1 MGGALRAVRG
11 IDRLRPSRVIL
22 PRVSDG
28 GSVAVLLGAAPIR
41 KVEVYRFSF
50 VAVSV
55 AAFLALALQSYLPLH
70 VPSVQLL
77 DLPLLVVIYVALTRR
92 DPVAALLAGALIG
105 MAQDSLARGPI
116 GLLGAVKT
124 VIGYVTS
131 SASVHLDTESS
142 GARFL
147 TISVI
152 YGLHFVLFYLLGG
165 FLLGQLIEWDGQA
178 RFIGMLVNA
187 LVGVLL
193 FKVLDRFRKPA

>member
-1 MGGALRAVRG
+1 MV
-11 IDRLRPSRVIL
+11 
-22 PRVSDG
+22 
-28 GSVAVLLGAAPIR
+28 LGAGPTR
-41 KVEVYRFSF
+41 KAEVYRFSF

-70 VPSVQLL
+70 IRSVNLL
-77 DLPLLVVIYVALTRR
+77 DLPLLVVIYIALTRR

-142 GARFL
+142 GIRL
-147 TISVI
+147 ITLCILYV
-152 YGLHFVLFYLLGG
+152 LHFCLFYLLGAI
-165 FLLGQLIEWDGQA
+165 LLGQLIEWDSQA
-178 RFIGMLVNA
+178 RLIGMLVNA
-187 LVGVLL
+187 LGGVLL